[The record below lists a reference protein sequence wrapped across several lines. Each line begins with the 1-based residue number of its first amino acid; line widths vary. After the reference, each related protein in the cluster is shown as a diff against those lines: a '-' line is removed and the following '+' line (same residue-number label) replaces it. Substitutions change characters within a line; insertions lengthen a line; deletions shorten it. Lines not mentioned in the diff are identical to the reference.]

1 MGDQILTGAEET
13 SDVNAH
19 NEWDPLEEIIVGN
32 VEGARVPPWEPVT
45 PAIVHHEYL
54 LDFYRRNGGQP
65 WPQDLLDAAQEDLD
79 EFVHIL
85 EAEGVTVRRPTP
97 YDTAKPYSTP
107 DFEIQSGCGAL
118 MPRDVLL
125 VIGDQIIEAPMGWRS
140 RYHETHAYKALCSE
154 YFRRGA
160 RWVSAPRP
168 RLSDAAY
175 KENFV
180 PPEEDVM
187 LEAEAP
193 PETILT
199 EYEPIFDAA
208 DAIKCGRDIF
218 MAQSSCCN
226 RSGIDWLQ
234 RHLGDDYIVHEVEVF
249 DTHPM
254 HIDATFYP
262 LAPGKL
268 LINPER
274 IRKVPE
280 IFVKSGWDILV
291 CPQPNMPD
299 SHPMYTCSKWLSM
312 NVLMLDEERVI
323 VAKGE
328 DDLIRAFREWGFKP
342 IPCNFYHFESIAGGL
357 HCATVDI
364 RRRGNLESYF

>member
-1 MGDQILTGAEET
+1 MTNEGNYPV
-13 SDVNAH
+13 VNAH
-19 NEWDPLEEIIVGN
+19 NEWDPLEEIIVGV
-32 VEGARVPPWEPVT
+32 VESARIPPWETVT
-45 PAIVHHEYL
+45 PAVVHHEEL
-54 LDFYRRNGGQP
+54 LDFYRQQGGQP
-65 WPQDLLDAAQEDLD
+65 WSQELLDAAQKDLD

-85 EAEGVTVRRPTP
+85 EAEGVIVRRPTP
-97 YDTAKPYSTP
+97 YDTARPFSTP
-107 DFEIQSGCGAL
+107 DFESLGSCGAL

-125 VIGDQIIEAPMGWRS
+125 VIGDQIIEAPMGCRS
-140 RYHETHAYKALCSE
+140 RYHENHAYKELCKE
-154 YFRRGA
+154 YFRQGA

-168 RLSDAAY
+168 QLSNASY
-175 KENFV
+175 EENYT
-180 PPEEDVM
+180 PPEEDEPMRTV
-187 LEAEAP
+187 
-193 PETILT
+193 LT
-199 EYEPIFDAA
+199 EFEPLFDAA
-208 DAIKCGRDIF
+208 DVIKCGRDIF

-234 RHLGDDYIVHEVEVF
+234 RHLADDYRVHEVEVF

-274 IRKVPE
+274 IKNVPE
-280 IFVKSGWDILV
+280 VFAKSGWDILV

-312 NVLMLDEERVI
+312 NVLMLDQERVI
-323 VAKGE
+323 VSKGE
-328 DDLIRAFREWGFKP
+328 GNLIQAFADWGFKP
-342 IPCNFYHFESIAGGL
+342 IACNFYHFESIAGGL

-364 RRRGNLESYF
+364 RRRGELESYF

>member
-1 MGDQILTGAEET
+1 LTDREKT
-13 SDVNAH
+13 PVVNAH
-19 NEWDPLEEIIVGN
+19 NEWDPLEEVIVGILD
-32 VEGARVPPWEPVT
+32 GATVPPWEPVT
-45 PAIVHHEYL
+45 PAVVHHEHL
-54 LDFYRRNGGQP
+54 LDFYRQYGGRP
-65 WPQDLLDAAQEDLD
+65 WPQELIDAAQKDLD

-97 YDTAKPYSTP
+97 YSTASPFSTP
-107 DFEIQSGCGAL
+107 DFASQSSCGAL

-140 RYHETHAYKALCSE
+140 RYHETHAYKALCKE

-168 RLSDAAY
+168 QLSNASY
-175 KENFV
+175 KEAYS
-180 PPEEDVM
+180 PPEEDA
-187 LEAEAP
+187 LIEGDAP

-199 EYEPIFDAA
+199 EFEPLFDAA
-208 DAIKCGRDIF
+208 DVIKCGRDIF
-218 MAQSSCCN
+218 AAQSSACN

-234 RHLGDDYIVHEVEVF
+234 RYLGDDYRVHEVEVF
-249 DTHPM
+249 DTHPL
-254 HIDATFYP
+254 HIDASFYP

-274 IRKVPE
+274 IRNVPAVFE
-280 IFVKSGWDILV
+280 KGGWDLLV

-312 NVLMLDEERVI
+312 NVLMLDQERVI
-323 VAKGE
+323 VSKGE
-328 DDLIRAFREWGFKP
+328 DDLIQALRGWGFKP
-342 IPCNFYHFESIAGGL
+342 IECSFYHFESIAGGL

-364 RRRGNLESYF
+364 RRQGQLESYF

>member
-1 MGDQILTGAEET
+1 LRKREDYPV
-13 SDVNAH
+13 VNAH
-19 NEWDPLEEIIVGN
+19 NEWDPLEEIIVGV

-45 PAIVHHEYL
+45 PAVVHHEEL
-54 LDFYRRNGGQP
+54 LGFYGQHGGRP
-65 WPQDLLDAAQEDLD
+65 WPQELLDAAQADLN

-85 EAEGVTVRRPTP
+85 ESEGVTVRRPAP
-97 YDTAKPYSTP
+97 YHTAASFSTP
-107 DFEIQSGCGAL
+107 DFKSRSSCGAL

-125 VIGDQIIEAPMGWRS
+125 VIGDQIIETPMGWRS
-140 RYHETHAYKALCSE
+140 RYHENHAYKELCKE

-168 RLSDAAY
+168 QLSDASY
-175 KENFV
+175 KQGYM
-180 PPEEDVM
+180 PPENTSPEGD
-187 LEAEAP
+187 AP
-193 PETILT
+193 MGTTLT
-199 EYEPIFDAA
+199 EFEPLFDAA

-218 MAQSSCCN
+218 IAQSSCCN
-226 RSGIDWLQ
+226 RFGIDWLQ
-234 RHLGDDYIVHEVEVF
+234 RHLGDGYRVHEVQVF

-274 IRKVPE
+274 IKEVPE
-280 IFVKSGWDILV
+280 IFKKSGWDILV
-291 CPQPNMPD
+291 CPQPDMPD

-312 NVLMLDEERVI
+312 NVLMLDQERVI
-323 VAKGE
+323 VSKGE
-328 DDLIRAFREWGFKP
+328 DSLIRALKEWGFKP
-342 IPCNFYHFESIAGGL
+342 ITCNFYHFESIAGGL

-364 RRRGNLESYF
+364 RRRGKLESYF

>member
-1 MGDQILTGAEET
+1 MPSEP
-13 SDVNAH
+13 SYPVVNTF
-19 NEWDPLEEIIVGN
+19 NEWDPLEEIIVGI
-32 VEGARVPPWEPVT
+32 VDGAMIPPWDAVMRATLHTE
-45 PAIVHHEYL
+45 EL
-54 LDFYRRNGGQP
+54 WDFYRVHGGMP
-65 WPQDLLDAAQEDLD
+65 WPKEMLDAARQDLD

-97 YDTAKPYSTP
+97 YDFSKAYATP
-107 DFEIQSGCGAL
+107 DFSIDSGCYAL

-140 RYHETHAYKALCSE
+140 RYHENHAYKELCKE
-154 YFRRGA
+154 YFKAGA

-168 RLSDAAY
+168 QLGDATY
-175 KENFV
+175 KQNFV
-180 PPEEDVM
+180 PPQEGEPM
-187 LEAEAP
+187 R
-193 PETILT
+193 TILT
-199 EYEPIFDAA
+199 GFEPLFDAA
-208 DAIKCGRDIF
+208 DVIKCGRDLF
-218 MAQSSCCN
+218 VAQSSCCN
-226 RSGIDWLQ
+226 RFGIEWLR
-234 RHLGDDYIVHEVEVF
+234 RHLGDSFRVHELEVY

-274 IRKVPE
+274 VPGVPE
-280 IFVKSGWDILV
+280 MFKKAGWDILV
-291 CPQPNMPD
+291 CPEPLMPA
-299 SHPMYTCSKWLSM
+299 SHPMYNSSRWISM

-328 DDLIRAFREWGFKP
+328 DTLIRAFRDWGFRP
-342 IPCNFYHFESIAGGL
+342 IPCSFNAFETIAGGF

-364 RRRGNLESYF
+364 RRRGGLQDYF